1 MRAFSECLIAR
12 SDVSQIRAHRG
23 INLERTARSG
33 TVIAIGLEQ
42 NTERPQE
49 DLPESSK
56 TILENRR
63 FVRH

>member
-23 INLERTARSG
+23 INLERTASG